1 MLLNCRTLLSV
12 LEADEVGHG
21 VAQAG
26 LGEGPA
32 EENGQLSLVEISRDC
47 ALIGWIMMM
56 LTPALLCHKDTAQGN
71 PKPPTIAFHC
81 VLMA

>member
-1 MLLNCRTLLSV
+1 MLLNCRTLLGV

-32 EENGQLSLVEISRDC
+32 EENGQLSLVEIIRGC
-47 ALIGWIMMM
+47 ALIGWIMM
-56 LTPALLCHKDTAQGN
+56 LLCQLCYAIKTQLKALKAL
-71 PKPPTIAFHC
+71 PFT
-81 VLMA
+81 VSL